1 MQATFRL
8 HIRSVIENGSLNM
21 FEKLLVRHSISISPN
36 DSRNIFNRA
45 SHWNNDNDSVLLS
58 IGNFDYTSD
67 SILVTKP

>member
-8 HIRSVIENGSLNM
+8 YIRSVIENGSLNM
-21 FEKLLVRHSISISPN
+21 FEKLLVRHSISISTN
-36 DSRNIFNRA
+36 DSRNIVIRA
-45 SHWNNDNDSVLLS
+45 SHWNNDNDSVLS